1 MSTAA
6 ETAELTRKIAALTR
20 QGHTAN
26 DIAVQLRITPRT
38 VVRHRA
44 RAGVAKT
51 RAPFIT
57 DAQLAQARQLMED
70 GCSREETARTVGI
83 SVASL
88 THHIPEFPLWSRAEA
103 STYAR
108 ACREARRKGLL

>member
-1 MSTAA
+1 MTTQDADR
-6 ETAELTRKIAALTR
+6 TRKIAALTR
-20 QGHTAN
+20 QGYSAK
-26 DIAVQLRITPRT
+26 DIAVQLRVTPRT

-44 RAGVAKT
+44 LAGVT
-51 RAPFIT
+51 EPRAPFIT
-57 DAQLAQARQLMED
+57 DAQLAQARRLMDD

-103 STYAR
+103 SAYALAR
-108 ACREARRKGLL
+108 RDARRKGLL